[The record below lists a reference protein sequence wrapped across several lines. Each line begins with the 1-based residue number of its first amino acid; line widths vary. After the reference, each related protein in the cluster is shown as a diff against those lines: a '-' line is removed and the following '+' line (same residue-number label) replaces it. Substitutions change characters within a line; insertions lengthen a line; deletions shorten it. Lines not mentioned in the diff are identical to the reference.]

1 MSKVLDALFVQGISH
16 HKTPLDVRE
25 KFALEQKDV
34 GPLLHDLHKLPG
46 MRECILLNTC
56 NRMEIYG
63 LADSPEVAK
72 DVSKYFCETKHI
84 DPSLFHEHAFIES
97 NMDVLK
103 HVIEV
108 SSGLDSQMVGETDI
122 FKQMKEA
129 YEYARKEG
137 TTGMVLNR
145 MFERSFQAAKKARAH
160 TGISRGQISI
170 GNVAVNLA
178 SRIFGKLQGSRVLLI
193 GSGEVAEQTAQALF
207 SRGVDDITVTSRTYE
222 NAHQVAK
229 EFGGAVL
236 DFESFRKQLLH
247 FDIVICSTSSQDA
260 LLVAVDIRGP
270 LRKRRGKPMFLIDLA
285 MPRDVAPSVEALDN
299 VFVYNLDD
307 ISRMANENLEQRKS
321 EISRA
326 RKILGRQAWW
336 LWLELRRRSVLPQK
350 PKTGS

>member
-1 MSKVLDALFVQGISH
+1 MNKVLDALFVQGISH

-25 KFALEQKDV
+25 KFALEPKDV

-46 MRECILLNTC
+46 MKECILLNTC

-63 LADSPEVAK
+63 LADSPEVAQ
-72 DVSKYFCETKHI
+72 DVSKYFCDTKHI
-84 DPSLFHEHAFIES
+84 DPVLFREHAFLES

-103 HVIEV
+103 HIIEV

-145 MFERSFQAAKKARAH
+145 MFERSFQAAKKARAN

-207 SRGVDDITVTSRTYE
+207 SRGVDDITVTSRTFD
-222 NAHQVAK
+222 NAHHVAK
-229 EFGGAVL
+229 EFGGAVI
-236 DFESFRKQLLH
+236 DFEAFRSHLLH
-247 FDIVICSTSSQDA
+247 FDIVICSTSAPEPQILAADMKSS
-260 LLVAVDIRGP
+260 
-270 LRKRRGKPMFLIDLA
+270 LRKRRGNPMFLIDLA
-285 MPRDVAPSVEALDN
+285 IPRDVDHAVESLEN

-321 EISRA
+321 EIARA

-336 LWLELRRRSVLPQK
+336 LWLELRRRSVLPQE
-350 PKTGS
+350 PKT